1 MTTAEGQPSPPEQF
15 RLVGSAFA
23 TAFQV
28 TWSPP
33 THLRGILQDYLL
45 TIIPEC
51 KTRAAECSNG
61 SNTVQESTVA
71 PLDCDP
77 RNVTKMV
84 LAANVTE
91 YLFVDG
97 MAATAYIGTKRLNI
111 RQLGP
116 AQPFF
121 LAHRDGGHCLYRD
134 HKTKHSPTGMGQAQS
149 FLLAHRAGSHCLY
162 GDNKTKKGFNYDQR
176 KQSFCFNKLLHVIYK
191 RSSGRFCLV

>member
-1 MTTAEGQPSPPEQF
+1 MNGTEYQLAELHVTTAEGQPSPPEQF

-23 TAFQV
+23 SAFQV

-97 MAATAYIGTKRLNI
+97 MPATAYRVTVSARNTAALGEPAVMGVETKARPPTRAPSIVRVRQTITSTVMVEFDFPCPYSGTAK
-111 RQLGP
+111 
-116 AQPFF
+116 A
-121 LAHRDGGHCLYRD
+121 LAPKIAL
-134 HKTKHSPTGMGQAQS
+134 
-149 FLLAHRAGSHCLY
+149 
-162 GDNKTKKGFNYDQR
+162 
-176 KQSFCFNKLLHVIYK
+176 
-191 RSSGRFCLV
+191 